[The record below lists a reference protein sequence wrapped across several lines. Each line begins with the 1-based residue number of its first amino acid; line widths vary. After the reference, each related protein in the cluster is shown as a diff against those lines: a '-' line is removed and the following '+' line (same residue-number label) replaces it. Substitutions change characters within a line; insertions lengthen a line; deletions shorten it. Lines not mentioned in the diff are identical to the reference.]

1 MSRLGQWISSTP
13 LRSLNRAYEA
23 ALRIKAIEDRYFQ
36 GESIGSNGTHG
47 QNTSRYFQIQLR
59 QELRQIDLSLAEFR
73 ASSVFS
79 RLPDPAQN
87 GSGPPFSS
95 DKDQAKEAPVG
106 PSENDGKDA
115 ANGRQSRDP
124 SILEKLEFID
134 QVTSRYK
141 RPAAQPKFTSPPPKS
156 QEQQEQPEP
165 LTSSQ
170 PEPLTSSQ
178 PEPSDPSIK
187 TNLAKTNPDNSNAP
201 VASRTALLPRSILR
215 TANQIRRELS
225 SQAEEELLQEYR
237 SQRTRTLVAVRF
249 LLLLAI
255 LPLLAQIFSKQF
267 LFGPLVDRFQP
278 RQPTILALSYEFQ
291 EKALSEFEFFK
302 EKIEFE
308 RALHHQSPELD
319 LESED
324 QLSRKAEELL
334 QKYSRK
340 NLEGLKNVLADVL
353 SLLVFGWLI
362 FIGREEIEVL
372 KSFLDRLIYGLS
384 DSAKAFIIILFTDVF
399 VGYHSP
405 HGWEVLLS
413 SLADHLGLPENRNF
427 IYGFIATFPVFLDT
441 LFKYW
446 IFRYLNRVS
455 PSAVATYHAMND

>member
-1 MSRLGQWISSTP
+1 MGESLLSRLGQWISSTP
-13 LRSLNRAYEA
+13 LRSLDRAYQA

-36 GESIGSNGTHG
+36 GGSIANNGAHG

-59 QELRQIDLSLAEFR
+59 QQLRQIDFSLAEFR
-73 ASSVFS
+73 ASSIFS
-79 RLPDPAQN
+79 RLPDPEQN
-87 GSGPPFSS
+87 ASSPPFSS
-95 DKDQAKEAPVG
+95 NKDQT
-106 PSENDGKDA
+106 KDA
-115 ANGRQSRDP
+115 PLISSQNDSKDAENGRRTRDP

-134 QVTSRYK
+134 QVTSRYQ
-141 RPAAQPKFTSPPPKS
+141 RPAAQPKPIPSRPRS
-156 QEQQEQPEP
+156 EEQPAP
-165 LTSSQ
+165 S
-170 PEPLTSSQ
+170 TSSQ
-178 PEPSDPSIK
+178 PEPSGQPAKAGSIK
-187 TNLAKTNPDNSNAP
+187 TNLDNDSAP
-201 VASRTALLPRSILR
+201 VASKTALLPRSILR
-215 TANQIRRELS
+215 TASQIRRELS
-225 SQAEEELLQEYR
+225 SQAEEEVLEEYR
-237 SQRTRTLVAVRF
+237 SARTRTLVAVRF

-255 LPLLAQIFSKQF
+255 LPLLVQIFSKQF
-267 LFGPLVDRFQP
+267 LFGPLVDRLRP
-278 RQPTILALSYEFQ
+278 REPTILALSYEFQ

-319 LESED
+319 PESED
-324 QLSRKAEELL
+324 QLSMKAEELL

-340 NLEGLKNVLADVL
+340 NLEGLKNICADLL
-353 SLLVFGWLI
+353 SLAVFGWLI

-405 HGWEVLLS
+405 HGWEVLLG
-413 SLADHLGLPENRNF
+413 SLAAHLGLPENRNF

>member
-1 MSRLGQWISSTP
+1 MGESILSRIGHWISNTP
-13 LRSLNRAYEA
+13 LRSLDRAYDA

-36 GESIGSNGTHG
+36 GEPIGSNGTHG

-87 GSGPPFSS
+87 GSGPRFSA
-95 DKDQAKEAPVG
+95 DKDPGKDPSAQKDPAAEVG
-106 PSENDGKDA
+106 SSENKDQDA
-115 ANGRQSRDP
+115 ANGRQSPDP

-141 RPAAQPKFTSPPPKS
+141 RPAAPPKLPH
-156 QEQQEQPEP
+156 QPEP
-165 LTSSQ
+165 LISTRPPASE
-170 PEPLTSSQ
+170 EPAK
-178 PEPSDPSIK
+178 PSPVK
-187 TNLAKTNPDNSNAP
+187 TNADSSAAP
-201 VASRTALLPRSILR
+201 AASKAAILPRSILR

-225 SQAEEELLQEYR
+225 SQAEEELIEEYR
-237 SQRTRTLVAVRF
+237 ESRTRTLVSVRF

-255 LPLLAQIFSKQF
+255 LPLLVQIFSKQF
-267 LFGPLVDRFQP
+267 LFGPLVDRLQP
-278 RQPTILALSYEFQ
+278 QEPTLVALSYEFQ

-308 RALHHQSPELD
+308 QALHHQSSEPN

-334 QKYSRK
+334 QKYGRK
-340 NLEGLKNVLADVL
+340 NLEGLKNVFADLL
-353 SLLVFGWLI
+353 SLAVFGWLI

-413 SLADHLGLPENRNF
+413 SLAAHLGLPENRNF

>member
-1 MSRLGQWISSTP
+1 MGESVLSRLGQWISSTP
-13 LRSLNRAYEA
+13 LRSLDRAYEA

-36 GESIGSNGTHG
+36 GGSIGSNGNHG

-79 RLPDPAQN
+79 RLPDPEQN

-115 ANGRQSRDP
+115 ENGRQSRDP

-141 RPAAQPKFTSPPPKS
+141 RPAAQPRSTSPPPKS
-156 QEQQEQPEP
+156 QE
-165 LTSSQ
+165 Q

-187 TNLAKTNPDNSNAP
+187 TNLAKTNLDNSNAP
-201 VASRTALLPRSILR
+201 VASKTALLPRSILR

-255 LPLLAQIFSKQF
+255 LPLLVQIFSKHF

-278 RQPTILALSYEFQ
+278 REPTILALSYEFQ

-308 RALHHQSPELD
+308 RALHYQSPELD

-324 QLSRKAEELL
+324 QLSKKAEELL

-413 SLADHLGLPENRNF
+413 SLAAHLGLPENRNF